1 VGLVVQMIALSG
13 AFSQEI
19 AGLRRQMAVEEVA
32 ANPVCRVYRGQ
43 LAGKPC
49 LLLQTGIGRKR
60 AENATRFV
68 LERYP
73 VTAMISLGFAGALTP
88 DLRIGDVVVCSSVR
102 RASGFGK
109 DEGEAEPYAAD
120 ASLLAL
126 ASGGPEDESTRFPAG
141 TCVTTPRVVSGART
155 KQELSREFQA
165 QVVDM
170 ESYWI
175 AGIASGHH
183 VPFIAIRSVSDTLK
197 DDLRAIDHILDS
209 EGRVLWERVVPYF
222 LLHPHHLPSMFIA
235 FRNMRRAERNLTA
248 FISDLVTRIGPD
260 S

>member
-1 VGLVVQMIALSG
+1 MIALLG
-13 AFSQEI
+13 AFGQET
-19 AGLRRQMAVEEVA
+19 AGLRRQMAVEEIVDGSGSK
-32 ANPVCRVYRGQ
+32 VYRGQ
-43 LAGKPC
+43 LEGKPC

-60 AENATRFV
+60 AEKATRFV

-88 DLRIGDVVVCSSVR
+88 DLKIGDVVVCSTVC

-109 DEGEAEPYAAD
+109 DDREAEPYAAD

-126 ASGGPEDESTRFPAG
+126 ASGGPGDGSARFLAG
-141 TCVTTPRVVSGART
+141 TCVTTPGVISGARA

-175 AGIASGHH
+175 ARVASARRL
-183 VPFIAIRSVSDTLK
+183 PFIAIRSISDTLQ
-197 DDLRAIDHILDS
+197 DDLRAVDHILDS
-209 EGRVLWERVVPYF
+209 EGKVLWKRVAPYF
-222 LLHPHHLPSMFIA
+222 LLHPHHLPSMFMA
-235 FRNMRRAERNLTA
+235 FRNMRRAERSLTA
-248 FISDLVTRIGPD
+248 FISGLVTRM
-260 S
+260 